1 MEFLIAFVKS
11 IFISIPIMII
21 WVAVK
26 IKWNEW
32 RESEK

>member
-1 MEFLIAFVKS
+1 MDFLIAFVKS
-11 IFISIPIMII
+11 IFISIPIMIV

-32 RESEK
+32 KESEK